1 MDILD
6 ATTFVSSGRNN
17 ITCAE
22 EQRLKELDGF
32 QSMPIYEAKSRF
44 ATLVRVL
51 SSRLSN
57 ETFGAILK
65 FSKSYE
71 MDYQLIVVSYYLAEN
86 AFTIREI
93 ISI

>member
-22 EQRLKELDGF
+22 EQRLKELEQL
-32 QSMPIYEAKSRF
+32 QSMPKLEARLRF
-44 ATLVRVL
+44 GSLERV
-51 SSRLSN
+51 SPSRLSN

-71 MDYQLIVVSYYLAEN
+71 MDYQLIVVSYYLAKN